1 MDSVAFRIKFMRL
14 CHNLYPVLSVANL
27 LACYPQAVIF
37 SDCVACAHAHAYLLT
52 YNNLLTKNQP
62 ITVPLLLSES
72 LGM

>member
-1 MDSVAFRIKFMRL
+1 MDSVASGRSESFA
-14 CHNLYPVLSVANL
+14 Y
-27 LACYPQAVIF
+27 YPQAVIF
-37 SDCVACAHAHAYLLT
+37 SDCVACAHAHAYPLT